1 MSGSRAFSN
10 AGPSIPHILRGHAFG
25 AEITDM
31 RADLEAAFARL
42 EGRDGYPVVTG
53 VVAGSAMSAGTPG
66 GAHAVKGTLLLQG
79 QAFAQYAFGTGN
91 AAVTVKANRPGEPG
105 NALAVKIVQG
115 VGALTAI
122 EAAGVLTV
130 TLAATP
136 GGSTATA
143 VAAAINAS
151 VTAKLDF
158 YAVAGGTGADL
169 VLIAS
174 QVNLAGGVGEGLSVK
189 VWGIE
194 QQIVGFPTEIN
205 IPMVG
210 VALAGAGATDIAEL
224 VVTSDGVT
232 ADPVSLVVV
241 A

>member
-31 RADLEAAFARL
+31 RVDLEAAFARL

-115 VGALTAI
+115 VGAMTAV

-130 TLAATP
+130 TLAAV
-136 GGSTATA
+136 GSTATD
-143 VAAAINAS
+143 VAAVINAS

-158 YAVAGGTGADL
+158 YAVAGGTGGGT

-194 QQIVGFPTEIN
+194 QQIVGFPTETS

>member
-31 RADLEAAFARL
+31 RVDLEAAFARL

-115 VGALTAI
+115 VGALTAV

-130 TLAATP
+130 TLAAV
-136 GGSTATA
+136 GSTATD
-143 VAAAINAS
+143 VAAVINAS

-158 YAVAGGTGADL
+158 YAVAGGTGGGT

-194 QQIVGFPTEIN
+194 QQIVGFPTETS